1 MSDDKATK
9 PTIETVLER
18 IGTLEERLDA
28 KLDSKLGALEE
39 RLNDKI
45 DGVEGRLNVKIDGL
59 EGRFNAQIDR
69 IDIRLERFEAV
80 LNAAR
85 GDMLDQR
92 IEMRELRKQL
102 QEHFPAV
109 S

>member
-18 IGTLEERLDA
+18 INALGERINA
-28 KLDSKLGALEE
+28 
-39 RLNDKI
+39 KI
-45 DGVEGRLNVKIDGL
+45 DSKIDGL

-80 LNAAR
+80 LNATR

-102 QEHFPAV
+102 QGHFPAV